1 MERVTDMDA
10 ILGLSAVSFVTS
22 LITAAVGIGGGL
34 GLLAVMPS
42 FVPISAVVPLHGVTQ
57 LASNAS
63 RFVTDHRHAEIRLL
77 PAYFGGAC
85 LGSVVGYCLLGRI
98 PDTYLSAALGTFLLL
113 ATWTGLVKWLGRPLT
128 NFFSLG
134 LIQTL
139 LSLFVASVGLLSQ
152 PVLLKQGLSKNK
164 VIVTHAMQMTVLHG
178 LKVATFVAAGFPF
191 LRHWKL
197 LLAMIAASSV
207 GSYLGGFCRNRI
219 SDRPGVFLLRASITF
234 FAAKMIADALTSS

>member
-1 MERVTDMDA
+1 MDA
-10 ILGLSAVSFVTS
+10 VFGLSAVSFVTS

-34 GLLAVMPS
+34 GLLAVMPL

-63 RFVTDHRHAEIRLL
+63 RFVTDHEQAEVRLL

-85 LGSVVGYCLLGRI
+85 LGGAVGYCLLGRI
-98 PDTYLSAALGTFLLL
+98 PDTYLSAALGSFLLL
-113 ATWTGLVKWLGRPLT
+113 ATWTGLVKWLGKPLT

-152 PVLLKQGLSKNK
+152 PVLLKQGLSKNR

-197 LLAMIAASSV
+197 LVAMIAASSV
-207 GSYLGGFCRNRI
+207 GSYLGGFFRNRI
-219 SDRPGVFLLRASITF
+219 PDRLGVFLLRASITF
-234 FAAKMIADALTSS
+234 FAGKMIVDALALS

>member
-1 MERVTDMDA
+1 MEA
-10 ILGLSAVSFVTS
+10 ILGLSTVSFLTS

-63 RFVTDHRHAEIRLL
+63 RFITDRRHAEIRLL

-85 LGSVVGYCLLGRI
+85 LGGAVGYWFLGRV
-98 PDTYLSAALGTFLLL
+98 PTVYLSLALGVFLLL
-113 ATWTGLVKWLGRPLT
+113 CTWTGLVKWLGKPLT

-134 LIQTL
+134 FIQTL

-152 PVLLKQGLSKNK
+152 PVLIKQGLPKNK
-164 VIVTHAMQMTVLHG
+164 VIVTHAMQMSVLHG
-178 LKVATFVAAGFPF
+178 LKVFTFVIAGFPF
-191 LRHWKL
+191 VHHWKIL
-197 LLAMIAASSV
+197 LVMIVASSA

-219 SDRPGVFLLRASITF
+219 PERVGLIALRATITF
-234 FAAKMIADALTSS
+234 FAAKMIVDALTPW